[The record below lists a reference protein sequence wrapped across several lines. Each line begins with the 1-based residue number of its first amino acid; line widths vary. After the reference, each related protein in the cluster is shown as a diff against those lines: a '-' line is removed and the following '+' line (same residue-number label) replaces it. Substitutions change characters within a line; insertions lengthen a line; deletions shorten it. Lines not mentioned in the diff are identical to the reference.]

1 MELCWDLDAVIERLL
16 NFPSNH
22 HAMKL
27 NLTTLSKAELCAMLQ
42 ELEDSNPGMVSKLVE
57 SWNASPQYR
66 AMKLKILA
74 VLNPFLDRGFL
85 ARKHVRVII
94 PQMRKLIDKI
104 ENDNDQGHHAKA
116 FWEGMAMIQTWNHQL
131 GDTDDS
137 SGYIS
142 PMVDSCWDIV
152 EDAIKLESD
161 PDLRDSF
168 AKYLLNIVKQD
179 SLAEWDWWINPIELL
194 RDMKPGH
201 SIDQE
206 LLIALEHPR
215 SKWAEDQLAKTRLE
229 LTERVHG
236 KQAADELMA
245 SLAHLDSIRIL
256 SIEAA
261 VAESDFKR
269 AKSLCLEAVQ
279 NENERPWMGN
289 PWMARLLEIAE
300 FEGDKD
306 TQKTALLHLIT
317 NDSDS
322 VKERWRKL
330 RPMLTS
336 EEALQLIELITTPDS
351 NNMIDVSRET
361 VVVLLG
367 SEGYQ
372 SKLIDFLKR
381 NMSPGSFLLA
391 ENYLPDEKESLA
403 ELWKLEILDRIDY
416 SYNSQRAPVLADY
429 LKCIVRLV
437 GEEKSRLIKDEILKE
452 HPLKTSLR
460 DRFDE
465 VLS

>member
-1 MELCWDLDAVIERLL
+1 
-16 NFPSNH
+16 
-22 HAMKL
+22 
-27 NLTTLSKAELCAMLQ
+27 
-42 ELEDSNPGMVSKLVE
+42 
-57 SWNASPQYR
+57 
-66 AMKLKILA
+66 
-74 VLNPFLDRGFL
+74 
-85 ARKHVRVII
+85 
-94 PQMRKLIDKI
+94 
-104 ENDNDQGHHAKA
+104 
-116 FWEGMAMIQTWNHQL
+116 
-131 GDTDDS
+131 
-137 SGYIS
+137 
-142 PMVDSCWDIV
+142 
-152 EDAIKLESD
+152 
-161 PDLRDSF
+161 
-168 AKYLLNIVKQD
+168 
-179 SLAEWDWWINPIELL
+179 
-194 RDMKPGH
+194 
-201 SIDQE
+201 
-206 LLIALEHPR
+206 
-215 SKWAEDQLAKTRLE
+215 
-229 LTERVHG
+229 
-236 KQAADELMA
+236 
-245 SLAHLDSIRIL
+245 
-256 SIEAA
+256 
-261 VAESDFKR
+261 
-269 AKSLCLEAVQ
+269 
-279 NENERPWMGN
+279 MGN

-416 SYNSQRAPVLADY
+416 SYNSQRAPLLADY

-437 GEEKSRLIKDEILKE
+437 GVEKSRLIKAEILKE